1 MVADQVAHVAHLNA
15 RDTTLAFVSRVR
27 RSRTSSALKARMG
40 WEMPWYTIT
49 DGFDSD
55 FGVGEWHG
63 TNAFI
68 RDGDRVFRTYFID
81 NRGDEAMGST
91 WSYLDITRARAPG
104 GMGGLAG
111 GLPSDSAVRVVEL
124 ARRVRERGG
133 DPMTEHRT
141 GTREEWL
148 AARIELLEQEKELTR
163 RSDELAR
170 SGRSCRG
177 CGSTRST
184 SFQTDDGPKTLAEL
198 FDGRSQLIVYHLM
211 YGPDDEAA
219 CPGCSF
225 YSDHLDGSVA
235 HLNNHDVTLVCA
247 SRAPLEKLQ
256 AYKRRMGWKFPWV
269 SSDGTD
275 FNLDFGL
282 FTEEE
287 RRTGT
292 GYNFGTP
299 RSDGLKLF
307 TGEESDDEMMGLSV
321 FALEDGVVYHTYST
335 FDRGT
340 DVLNGTW
347 QLLDRAPKGRFEAPS
362 EADAS
367 GDWPRRHDEYEDAAA
382 GAAAS

>member
-1 MVADQVAHVAHLNA
+1 
-15 RDTTLAFVSRVR
+15 
-27 RSRTSSALKARMG
+27 
-40 WEMPWYTIT
+40 
-49 DGFDSD
+49 
-55 FGVGEWHG
+55 
-63 TNAFI
+63 
-68 RDGDRVFRTYFID
+68 
-81 NRGDEAMGST
+81 
-91 WSYLDITRARAPG
+91 
-104 GMGGLAG
+104 
-111 GLPSDSAVRVVEL
+111 
-124 ARRVRERGG
+124 
-133 DPMTEHRT
+133 MTEHRT

-170 SGRSCRG
+170 ERQELPWVRVDEEYV
-177 CGSTRST
+177 
-184 SFQTDDGPKTLAEL
+184 FQTDDGPKTLAEL

-219 CPGCSF
+219 CRGCSF

-256 AYKRRMGWKFPWV
+256 AYKRRMGWEFPWV
-269 SSDGTD
+269 SSYGTD
-275 FNLDFGL
+275 FNRDFAL
-282 FTEEE
+282 FTEED
-287 RRTGT
+287 RRKGT

-299 RSDGLKLF
+299 RRVGLKLF

-347 QLLDRAPKGRFEAPS
+347 QLLDRTPKGRFEAPS

-367 GDWPRRHDEYEDAAA
+367 GEWPQRHDEYEQAEAIR
-382 GAAAS
+382 